1 MKHSFP
7 SGNKAQTILA
17 RAPAPRH
24 NPDQMVTPIHKGVVI
39 VADDE
44 EASRATTEDLLQ
56 DAGYLVLAARN
67 GTEALSRMRGITG
80 PAVAIVD
87 LVMPGMDG
95 FDLINSI
102 TKDPELKRIPI
113 IVVTGQIR
121 EPVGAARVLRKP
133 LNVNHL
139 LEAVKEL
146 CR

>member
-1 MKHSFP
+1 MRHPFP
-7 SGNKAQTILA
+7 PGNKFQTVLA
-17 RAPAPRH
+17 APAAARH
-24 NPDQMVTPIHKGVVI
+24 NLDQMVTPIHKGVVI

-44 EASRATTEDLLQ
+44 EASRATTEDLLS

-67 GTEALSRMRGITG
+67 GDEALSRMRGITG
-80 PAVAIVD
+80 PAVAVVD

-95 FDLINSI
+95 FDLINKI
-102 TKDPELKRIPI
+102 VKDPDLKRIPI

-133 LNVNHL
+133 LKVNDL
-139 LEAVKEL
+139 LKAVNEL

>member
-7 SGNKAQTILA
+7 GGNKPQTFLA
-17 RAPAPRH
+17 RGVAPSH
-24 NPDQMVTPIHKGVVI
+24 KQDQMVTPVHKGVVI

-67 GTEALSRMRGITG
+67 GNEALSRMRGITG
-80 PAVAIVD
+80 PAVAVVD

-102 TKDPELKRIPI
+102 VKDPELKRIPI

-133 LNVNHL
+133 LKVNDL
-139 LEAVKEL
+139 LKAVNEL

>member
-7 SGNKAQTILA
+7 GSNKHQTVLA
-17 RAPAPRH
+17 APSAARH
-24 NPDQMVTPIHKGVVI
+24 NPDQVVTPIHKGVVI

-44 EASRATTEDLLQ
+44 EASRATTEDLLT

-67 GTEALSRMRGITG
+67 GNEALSRMRGITG
-80 PAVAIVD
+80 PAVAVVD

-95 FDLINSI
+95 FDLINAI
-102 TKDPELKRIPI
+102 VKDTELKRIPI

-133 LNVNHL
+133 LKVNDL
-139 LEAVKEL
+139 LKAVNEL